1 MQELTLFY
9 DEEKSLPDNTYEAP
23 IGMIFAGWATDNVSS
38 SLSYLDKQK
47 VKNLTSENNSIITL
61 YAVWIEKDA
70 HSISYWNINFTG
82 ETIDN
87 SENSTIYLESQN
99 VQLKNIE
106 RTGYSFGGWFT
117 DSNYSDNSKITGWSA
132 GEKTSDLLL
141 FAKWTPINYTIT
153 YEGLEGAENPN
164 PATYTIEDKWA
175 LRSLSRTGYSFKG
188 WKKGN
193 KKITNI
199 SETGGGNITLTAEWE
214 ILQYDLY
221 YVLEKYDTKY
231 TQYNV
236 EQDIILMTPNKIG
249 YDFAGWFETSDFSG
263 TSISG
268 WTKGEK
274 TGRIFVY
281 AKWEPKTYTIHFNSC
296 GGTTV
301 SPQVIS
307 YNSVASEP
315 ETPVYNDKNFMG
327 WYFDSEKTNICDF
340 SKPFVFPESFEDNEN
355 VTLYAKWGKFVHVE
369 GAALSTW
376 WEWNKYNEKYYLH
389 TCDTFTIPN
398 LYVSDHEI
406 TQLEYTKYCS
416 YSGTTNDKKPTVDPY
431 KPVTF
436 VTWNDAIVYCNLRSI
451 AEGLTPAYS
460 LDGKTNPAEW
470 TRIGGNA
477 EAKYCGS
484 SNDYSWKGIICDFTA
499 NGYRLPTKK
508 EWEYIAREGSAL
520 SSYIYSGSN
529 NIDDVGWYKEN
540 SSNTVH
546 YGKCKASNTLGIY
559 DMSGNVEEWC
569 WERYEDVIYGN
580 NTIYSAQVMGGCY
593 SDSKERP
600 SNRTSFLEIS
610 PSKGAERQSRLDSI
624 GFRVVR
630 TATE

>member
-1 MQELTLFY
+1 MKKYFSLLFVLIAFLFTSCKMEISQTFSVIFDSDGGSEVTSQIVEINKTAMEPEDPKKTGYTFIDWYKDDTPFDFTKNITSGITLTAKWKPNKYTIIFDKTNGSGQDMQELTLFY

-23 IGMIFAGWATDNVSS
+23 IGMIFAGWATDSVSS

-70 HSISYWNINFTG
+70 HSIRYWNINFTG

-87 SENSTIYLESQN
+87 SENPSIYLESQN

-263 TSISG
+263 TLDG
-268 WTKGEK
+268 
-274 TGRIFVY
+274 
-281 AKWEPKTYTIHFNSC
+281 
-296 GGTTV
+296 
-301 SPQVIS
+301 
-307 YNSVASEP
+307 YNKSAV
-315 ETPVYNDKNFMG
+315 
-327 WYFDSEKTNICDF
+327 
-340 SKPFVFPESFEDNEN
+340 
-355 VTLYAKWGKFVHVE
+355 
-369 GAALSTW
+369 
-376 WEWNKYNEKYYLH
+376 EKYLK
-389 TCDTFTIPN
+389 
-398 LYVSDHEI
+398 LYENK
-406 TQLEYTKYCS
+406 ERYFECK
-416 YSGTTNDKKPTVDPY
+416 GT
-431 KPVTF
+431 
-436 VTWNDAIVYCNLRSI
+436 A
-451 AEGLTPAYS
+451 
-460 LDGKTNPAEW
+460 
-470 TRIGGNA
+470 
-477 EAKYCGS
+477 
-484 SNDYSWKGIICDFTA
+484 
-499 NGYRLPTKK
+499 
-508 EWEYIAREGSAL
+508 
-520 SSYIYSGSN
+520 
-529 NIDDVGWYKEN
+529 EN
-540 SSNTVH
+540 S
-546 YGKCKASNTLGIY
+546 GKKQFRFQ
-559 DMSGNVEEWC
+559 M
-569 WERYEDVIYGN
+569 
-580 NTIYSAQVMGGCY
+580 
-593 SDSKERP
+593 
-600 SNRTSFLEIS
+600 
-610 PSKGAERQSRLDSI
+610 RLDQRRQRSSW
-624 GFRVVR
+624 
-630 TATE
+630 A